1 MWQLGRVSTQGH
13 GFVAVNGPFGTALVS
28 SECLNAALTCVMNE
42 GDPGELL
49 ESIRAQG
56 GRVFVADTRGDQVQ
70 LYAYP
75 ECSIRIWSASP
86 MTDSEAAGQ
95 PQVRSSR
102 ITSEGVQADSS
113 HWDAIEIEFGSGE
126 LDQSD
131 ADSNDTD
138 QADGIADGQRR
149 DPWLPLITGAAQA
162 RRVRIGYFDPVSSPL
177 DAVDRDDASDRDAS
191 PHDVSPEASQSTL
204 ADSDNTASSVDAEP
218 TPSTEPAPLADST
231 PPGDPAPPVGPA
243 GVAAP
248 VTPAAPAASDVPDG
262 PGKPATPSAPASRG
276 VPEGFNPESL
286 EKTMT
291 PEMLEQMRRQREQN
305 QPRRGSQD
313 SLDSGQGPQAPHTVR
328 YAAQPA
334 APTAQPSVRS
344 QDSDSA
350 SSGTQ
355 FADSPFQ
362 GRPYDS
368 AAPNG
373 YPGPPPSP
381 LPSETPHTRLSA
393 YLVYAGGA
401 PVELTRDVVI
411 GRDPNSRVITGRPP
425 ATTLRVPSP
434 QGEISR
440 SHCIVMPQ
448 GPERWAVMDLGSAN
462 GTTVVHENGQVSRVA
477 TWDPVVLFD
486 RDRIDLGEGLSVEFR
501 VVETPAMRYAPPQG

>member
-1 MWQLGRVSTQGH
+1 M
-13 GFVAVNGPFGTALVS
+13 
-28 SECLNAALTCVMNE
+28 
-42 GDPGELL
+42 
-49 ESIRAQG
+49 
-56 GRVFVADTRGDQVQ
+56 
-70 LYAYP
+70 
-75 ECSIRIWSASP
+75 
-86 MTDSEAAGQ
+86 
-95 PQVRSSR
+95 
-102 ITSEGVQADSS
+102 
-113 HWDAIEIEFGSGE
+113 
-126 LDQSD
+126 
-131 ADSNDTD
+131 
-138 QADGIADGQRR
+138 
-149 DPWLPLITGAAQA
+149 
-162 RRVRIGYFDPVSSPL
+162 
-177 DAVDRDDASDRDAS
+177 
-191 PHDVSPEASQSTL
+191 
-204 ADSDNTASSVDAEP
+204 
-218 TPSTEPAPLADST
+218 
-231 PPGDPAPPVGPA
+231 
-243 GVAAP
+243 
-248 VTPAAPAASDVPDG
+248 PDG